1 MDTYLE
7 PEPYWAEQ
15 SIDLELGQR
24 VVSLRPSQRS
34 VELGDGRTIEA
45 DKVLLCTGGQARALD
60 VAGSELPGVSCL
72 RTIDD
77 ALAIRERLVAGARVV
92 VVGAGFIGAE
102 VASSAR
108 SQDCEVT
115 LVEIAAVPLWRV
127 LGEDMGRIYAGIH
140 REHGVRLLTG
150 VGVDDILGDSSVRRV
165 VLSDGSTL
173 EADIVVVGV
182 GIVPSTELAT
192 EVGADVGNGIIVN
205 ELGETSVAGVYAAGD
220 VANHPNAILGERVR
234 LEHWQN
240 AQNQGAAVAAA
251 MLGSREPFREVPW
264 FWSDQ
269 YDLNLQ
275 VAGHPHASDQ
285 IVYRGSVD
293 QLLFSAFYLH
303 DGVVRA
309 VVAVNRPRDVRA
321 GMELISMAAPVEA
334 DLLADESTDLR
345 AMARALRSTE
355 APTVSSSVQVS
366 T

>member
-1 MDTYLE
+1 
-7 PEPYWAEQ
+7 
-15 SIDLELGQR
+15 
-24 VVSLRPSQRS
+24 
-34 VELGDGRTIEA
+34 
-45 DKVLLCTGGQARALD
+45 
-60 VAGSELPGVSCL
+60 
-72 RTIDD
+72 
-77 ALAIRERLVAGARVV
+77 
-92 VVGAGFIGAE
+92 
-102 VASSAR
+102 
-108 SQDCEVT
+108 
-115 LVEIAAVPLWRV
+115 LWRV